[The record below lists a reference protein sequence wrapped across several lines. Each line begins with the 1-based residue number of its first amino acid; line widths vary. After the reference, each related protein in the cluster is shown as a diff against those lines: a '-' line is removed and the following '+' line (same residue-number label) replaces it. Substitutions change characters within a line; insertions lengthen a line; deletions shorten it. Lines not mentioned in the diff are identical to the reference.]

1 MTEEKRKEK
10 FFFLLAGAIVSKM
23 VILMVFLF
31 LLRNTTDRQ
40 NQESRILFLGVMAGY
55 LLLQTF
61 VLFFYARRWL
71 RRFQIILETFEEEC
85 GIEFY
90 DGPDSAEKSLT
101 DRLKAVLDYTNSI
114 YQESAML
121 SVAKKQAEINALQ
134 SQINPHFL
142 YNILDSIRG
151 QALEEGVDEIAE
163 MTEALANYFR
173 YCISGDE
180 DIVTLE
186 DELKNVKNYWAIQKY
201 RFTDKI
207 SMEILMDKDIV
218 PYACPFPKLVLQPLI
233 ENAIYHGLEIKQG
246 KGRVTV
252 RIHQTQ
258 ARLVITI
265 ADDGVGMETKE
276 LDALRIRIQNKRQM
290 LREEG
295 EHRRSGAGIA
305 LVNVNTRIK
314 LLYGDNYGLQISSAP
329 GIGTEVE
336 VTVPVEARKGM

>member
-1 MTEEKRKEK
+1 M
-10 FFFLLAGAIVSKM
+10 
-23 VILMVFLF
+23 
-31 LLRNTTDRQ
+31 
-40 NQESRILFLGVMAGY
+40 
-55 LLLQTF
+55 
-61 VLFFYARRWL
+61 
-71 RRFQIILETFEEEC
+71 
-85 GIEFY
+85 
-90 DGPDSAEKSLT
+90 
-101 DRLKAVLDYTNSI
+101 
-114 YQESAML
+114 
-121 SVAKKQAEINALQ
+121 
-134 SQINPHFL
+134 
-142 YNILDSIRG
+142 
-151 QALEEGVDEIAE
+151 
-163 MTEALANYFR
+163 
-173 YCISGDE
+173 
-180 DIVTLE
+180 
-186 DELKNVKNYWAIQKY
+186 
-201 RFTDKI
+201 
-207 SMEILMDKDIV
+207 
-218 PYACPFPKLVLQPLI
+218 I

-305 LVNVNTRIK
+305 LVNVNARIK